1 LIERVLFHFSHMME
15 AQLGGMIDAGFL
27 IIGFYEDRWT
37 EEADN
42 PIRFYMLSQ
51 FIVRAL
57 ATDP

>member
-1 LIERVLFHFSHMME
+1 MME